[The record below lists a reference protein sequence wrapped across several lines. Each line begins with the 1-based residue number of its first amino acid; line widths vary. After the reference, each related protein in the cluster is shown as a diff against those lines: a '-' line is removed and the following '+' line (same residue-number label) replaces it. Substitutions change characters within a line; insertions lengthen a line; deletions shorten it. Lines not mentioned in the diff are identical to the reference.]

1 MLITD
6 KPDWKL
12 RLKVDDCVSPTDL
25 KEIKFIRETYN
36 DKGELT
42 DESTYQFFLTK
53 RELIDLS
60 NSLLIS

>member
-6 KPDWKL
+6 KPDWEL
-12 RLKVDDCVSPTDL
+12 RLSVDDCVLPKDL

>member
-6 KPDWKL
+6 RPDWKL
-12 RLKVDDCVSPTDL
+12 RLKVDDCVLPKDL

-36 DKGELT
+36 NDGELT

-53 RELIDLS
+53 RELINLS
-60 NSLLIS
+60 NALLVS

>member
-6 KPDWKL
+6 RPDWKL
-12 RLKVDDCVSPTDL
+12 RLRVDDCVAPKDL

>member
-12 RLKVDDCVSPTDL
+12 RLKVDDCVLPTDL
-25 KEIKFIRETYN
+25 KEIKFVRETYN

>member
-12 RLKVDDCVSPTDL
+12 RLSVDDCVLPKDL

-53 RELIDLS
+53 KELINLS
-60 NSLLIS
+60 NALLVS

>member
-6 KPDWKL
+6 RPDWKL
-12 RLKVDDCVSPTDL
+12 RLSVDDCVLPKDL

-36 DKGELT
+36 NDGELT

>member
-12 RLKVDDCVSPTDL
+12 RLSVDDCVLPKDL

-36 DKGELT
+36 AKGELT

>member
-12 RLKVDDCVSPTDL
+12 RLRVDDCVSPKDL

-42 DESTYQFFLTK
+42 DESIYQFFLTK